1 MTHFHHV
8 SIRKAIVQ
16 HCSYDTQ
23 SAVVVVSSPTNNGLA
38 GRPHNGSS
46 WVCLATCSASLGRLT
61 TMHHPHS
68 ARTRTA
74 SGEPP
79 SRPTPG
85 HRHSRNSFRVHTRH
99 PSVGARGSFQ
109 ETTTTTSVNGDDDG
123 DDRRQHHRADACT
136 RACMPKVQSPALV
149 TVEEAVQ
156 KQQTTNNNKQPSD
169 GRTDSGRT
177 KDEGRMAEGRTTNDE
192 RRTTNDE
199 RRTTNDEGR
208 RTKDEGRRTKDEG
221 RRTKDERRR
230 TTMTDDIQSVSACG
244 REQGQKSAE
253 KS

>member
-8 SIRKAIVQ
+8 SIRKAIAQ
-16 HCSYDTQ
+16 HCSYNTQ

-85 HRHSRNSFRVHTRH
+85 HIHSRNSFRVHTRH
-99 PSVGARGSFQ
+99 PSVGPRGSFQ
-109 ETTTTTSVNGDDDG
+109 ETTTTTSVNGDDDDDG
-123 DDRRQHHRADACT
+123 DDDDRRQHHRADACM
-136 RACMPKVQSPALV
+136 RECNSVKRPKSKVQRSSPSKKLSRNN
-149 TVEEAVQ
+149 
-156 KQQTTNNNKQPSD
+156 KQQTTTNNRATE
-169 GRTDSGRT
+169 GRIAEGRRT
-177 KDEGRMAEGRTTNDE
+177 KDGWQKDERQTTNDE

-199 RRTTNDEGR
+199 RRTTNDER
-208 RTKDEGRRTKDEG
+208 RTAIICYPADR
-221 RRTKDERRR
+221 
-230 TTMTDDIQSVSACG
+230 
-244 REQGQKSAE
+244 
-253 KS
+253 